1 MNCGLRIADCGFSDR
16 GLKTPF
22 QIRNPQSA
30 IRNPQSNMK
39 PFILIIEDDP
49 DIAESIRYNLERD
62 GAFVA
67 QVALT
72 GEMGLNIALGKGQS
86 KQTIQSIQSSPSGSS
101 SPSARAGDLSAST
114 PDLIVLDLNLPG

>member
-1 MNCGLRIADCGFSDR
+1 MNCGLRILRSSIEDAVS
-16 GLKTPF
+16 
-22 QIRNPQSA
+22 NPQSA

-62 GAFVA
+62 GSFVA

-72 GEMGLNIALGKGQS
+72 GEAGLNIALSKGQS
-86 KQTIQSIQSSPSGSS
+86 KQTGQVGQTGQTGYTGQTGHLG
-101 SPSARAGDLSAST
+101 RTGDLTSSA

>member
-1 MNCGLRIADCGFSDR
+1 MNCGLRILRSRIEDAVS
-16 GLKTPF
+16 
-22 QIRNPQSA
+22 NPQSA

-62 GAFVA
+62 GSFVA

-72 GEMGLNIALGKGQS
+72 GEVGLNIALGKGQLRQADERGQHGRKGGKDQCDPES
-86 KQTIQSIQSSPSGSS
+86 
-101 SPSARAGDLSAST
+101 
-114 PDLIVLDLNLPG
+114 N